1 MATPRPCISVVIP
14 VWQEMETICG
24 ALDYLEQIGWDSPYE
39 VVVVDGDRPGSTIT
53 AIQSHQKWSNTPSI
67 QCLISS
73 EKGRANQMNYGAE
86 RAIAPILLFLH
97 ADTRLPSN
105 AFQKITTVFQRS
117 PHITAGAFDL
127 SIDSPRW
134 IFRVIGKV
142 SSWRSRLTRIP
153 YGDQGIFI
161 RRDIFQALGGFANV
175 PLMEDVILMR
185 SLKKK
190 RMKIAFIR
198 EPVVTSARRWE
209 REGIIQCTLRNWC
222 LIILYWL
229 GVAPTFLGRFYR

>member
-1 MATPRPCISVVIP
+1 MPPPRPCISVIIP

-24 ALDYLEQIGWDSPYE
+24 ALDYIEQIGRNSSYE
-39 VVVVDGDRPGSTIT
+39 VVVVDGDRQGSTIAT
-53 AIQSHQKWSNTPSI
+53 IQSNPKWSDNSSI

-73 EKGRANQMNYGAE
+73 KKGRANQMNYGAE
-86 RAIAPILLFLH
+86 RAIAPVLLFLH
-97 ADTRLPSN
+97 ADTKLPSN
-105 AFQKITTVFQRS
+105 AFQKIITVFRRS

-161 RRDIFQALGGFANV
+161 RRETFEAVGGFANV

-185 SLKKK
+185 SLKK
-190 RMKIAFIR
+190 RHMKIVFIG

-222 LIILYWL
+222 LIILYYL
-229 GVAPTFLGRFYR
+229 GAAPNFLAKFYR